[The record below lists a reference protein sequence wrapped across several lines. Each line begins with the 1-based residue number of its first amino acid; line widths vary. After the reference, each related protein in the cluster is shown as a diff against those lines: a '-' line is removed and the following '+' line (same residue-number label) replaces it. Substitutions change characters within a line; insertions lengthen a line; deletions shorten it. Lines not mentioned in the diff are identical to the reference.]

1 MGNQVFCLERTL
13 STSTPLLAAA
23 SEEPTVATEA
33 LVDAAKSSGNIE
45 MVSYTDMPLD
55 EDLYG
60 FTIKAFLWGG
70 FALSAKEQFQNVRR
84 NRTAN
89 IYSAFLLLYLN
100 IGLQASLMYATKHFV
115 SSKAVWSMRGTY
127 DTFEW
132 HMYGKQEDH
141 FIKTTYGFRRG
152 LSQYFKPENFA
163 TLDDDTKENACCIPL
178 SRPDFMGLILFIWT
192 LTCVSEFRKS
202 AELFENLVLSRQA
215 TDAAW
220 VELTLETSDE
230 NGAEDVAYV
239 RGLKRTSK
247 IIIALVILLPRVLIT
262 SLLLWLG
269 CRWLCATESFEDLI
283 MNGVALAFVKDLKD
297 LLYITL
303 VSTADKRE
311 LEITR
316 CQLDA
321 GNKKSR
327 MTFWISSKAFVWGGI
342 SLAFVW
348 AYIFHWQHV
357 LPYYQWDV
365 ADVCEDYLQSESRN
379 PILV

>member
-1 MGNQVFCLERTL
+1 MEV
-13 STSTPLLAAA
+13 
-23 SEEPTVATEA
+23 V
-33 LVDAAKSSGNIE
+33 K
-45 MVSYTDMPLD
+45 YTDMPLD

-70 FALSAKEQFQNVRR
+70 YALSTDDHLKNVRR

-100 IGLQASLMYATKHFV
+100 IGLQVSIMYATKHFV
-115 SSKAVWSMRGTY
+115 SSKAVWEMRQTY
-127 DTFEW
+127 DNFEW
-132 HMYGKQEDH
+132 HMYGKQKDH
-141 FIKTTYGFRRG
+141 FWHTKNGFRRG
-152 LSQYFKPENFA
+152 LPQYFKAENFA
-163 TLDDDTKENACCIPL
+163 TLDEDTKESACCIPL
-178 SRPDFMGLILFIWT
+178 SRPSFMGLVLFIWT

-215 TDAAW
+215 TDKSW
-220 VELTLETSDE
+220 VEMEMETSDE
-230 NGAEDVAYV
+230 NGGEDVAYV
-239 RGLKRTSK
+239 RGLKRISK
-247 IIIALVILLPRVLIT
+247 IIIVVVILLPRVLIT
-262 SLLLWLG
+262 ALLLWLG
-269 CRWLCATESFEDLI
+269 CRWLCATSSFEDLI

-297 LLYITL
+297 LLYMTL

-316 CQLDA
+316 CQLDE
-321 GNKKSR
+321 GSKQSR

-357 LPYYQWDV
+357 LPYYQWDI
-365 ADVCEDYLQSESRN
+365 ADVCEDFLHSSL
-379 PILV
+379 LV

>member
-1 MGNQVFCLERTL
+1 MASCE
-13 STSTPLLAAA
+13 PLLATSSEVRAA
-23 SEEPTVATEA
+23 ATDPP
-33 LVDAAKSSGNIE
+33 VDAVKSLNTME
-45 MVSYTDMPLD
+45 MVNYNDMPLD

-60 FTIKAFLWGG
+60 ATIKSFLWGG
-70 FALSAKEQFQNVRR
+70 FAISTGDNSLEHVRR
-84 NRTAN
+84 TRTAN

-115 SSKAVWSMRGTY
+115 SSKAVWSMRATY

-141 FIKTTYGFRRG
+141 FVHTKNGFRRG
-152 LSQYFKPENFA
+152 LPQYFQAENFA

-202 AELFENLVLSRQA
+202 AEIFDNLVLSRQA
-215 TDAAW
+215 TDTSW
-220 VELTLETSDE
+220 VEMEMESSDDT
-230 NGAEDVAYV
+230 GGEDVASV
-239 RGLKRTSK
+239 RSLKRTSK
-247 IIIALVILLPRVLIT
+247 IIIAVVILLPRVLIT

-297 LLYITL
+297 LLYATL

-316 CQLDA
+316 CSLHA
-321 GNKKSR
+321 SNKKSR

-357 LPYYQWDV
+357 LPYYQWDI
-365 ADVCEDYLQSESRN
+365 ADVCEDYLFHSHSST
-379 PILV
+379 PVLV